1 MVRRAFDILGIEAT
15 KDTRAIKKAY
25 ALMAKQYH
33 PEEHPAEWEKLYG
46 AYQTA
51 LEYAQTAEKLPENK
65 GGAAMGSAG
74 DGFAALE
81 LRGRTTSIKT

>member
-33 PEEHPAEWEKLYG
+33 PEEHPAE
-46 AYQTA
+46 
-51 LEYAQTAEKLPENK
+51 
-65 GGAAMGSAG
+65 
-74 DGFAALE
+74 
-81 LRGRTTSIKT
+81 